1 MPTKG
6 SQEDRAV
13 AAAILVQTIFNSD
26 DRLNDLLKEKTKSG
40 PEQQGA
46 EATANFLKP
55 WYMAML
61 KMITDTRR

>member
-1 MPTKG
+1 MSSRG
-6 SQEDRAV
+6 AQEDRAV

-40 PEQQGA
+40 PERQGA

-55 WYMAML
+55 WYTAML
-61 KMITDTRR
+61 KMITEARG